1 MGFPYR
7 WRVHRLVISSPEMFE
22 EYLARYQADGWEIF
36 NILPYDSSVSF
47 MLILRTQADA
57 ELVEEVN
64 RDHSRNTDRAPRPA
78 TISAAKTNSIVGPK
92 AIPFQKKATYGKKK
106 AH

>member
-78 TISAAKTNSIVGPK
+78 TVTVSAAKANQTIS
-92 AIPFQKKATYGKKK
+92 FQKKATYGKKK
-106 AH
+106 TH